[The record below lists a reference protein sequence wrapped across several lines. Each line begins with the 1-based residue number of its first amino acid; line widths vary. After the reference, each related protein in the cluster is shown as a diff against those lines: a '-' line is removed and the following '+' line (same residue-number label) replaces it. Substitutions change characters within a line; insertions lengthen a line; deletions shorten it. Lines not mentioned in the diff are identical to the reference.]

1 LTNSTRIFIRQVEAD
16 RAKPDLFFYVQN
28 RSRQLLNLG
37 WTAPQDM
44 EGQSG
49 RRLFPYPWES
59 CQGFYQV
66 INGLGISSHR
76 IDLNAKWKLQS

>member
-1 LTNSTRIFIRQVEAD
+1 LTNSTRIFIRQIETD
-16 RAKPDLFFYVQN
+16 RAKPNLLFNVQN
-28 RSRQLLNLG
+28 RSRQLLSLG
-37 WTAPQDM
+37 RAAPQDM

-66 INGLGISSHR
+66 INGLGMESHN
-76 IDLNAKWKLQS
+76 LLPQK